1 MVQMDHFLADKRPN
15 RAARAGE
22 RGRQRLWRKLTD
34 EELKLAERSLAE
46 PEARMK
52 GEQVVSPRLRWVS

>member
-1 MVQMDHFLADKRPN
+1 VFP
-15 RAARAGE
+15 ARGE
-22 RGRQRLWRKLTD
+22 PVETGRQKAVEELTD

-46 PEARMK
+46 SEARMK

>member
-1 MVQMDHFLADKRPN
+1 MVQTHHFSADKRPN
-15 RAARAGE
+15 RGCAGRRDGPPKAVE
-22 RGRQRLWRKLTD
+22 ELTD

-46 PEARMK
+46 SEARMK

>member
-1 MVQMDHFLADKRPN
+1 VVSLSRRPPN
-15 RAARAGE
+15 AVE
-22 RGRQRLWRKLTD
+22 ELTD

-46 PEARMK
+46 SEARMK